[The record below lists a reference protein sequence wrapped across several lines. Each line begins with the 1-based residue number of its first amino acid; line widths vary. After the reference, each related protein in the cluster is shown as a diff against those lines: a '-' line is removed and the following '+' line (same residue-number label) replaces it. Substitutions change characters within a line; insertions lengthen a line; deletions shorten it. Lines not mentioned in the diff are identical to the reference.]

1 MNIKTITLEF
11 SLEQVANDILTKCNL
26 ISKAIRDEAMED
38 IRADIL
44 TPDSPETRSIINRAI
59 TEAFGNVKSQCKNYL
74 NTGRTEDD
82 NMLERMV
89 SEVVY
94 QKDGQGNT
102 TDVID
107 HLVYETITLVLEI
120 ENFNT
125 SVTDALK
132 SSIHRYVVDYALA
145 SFLEDQYP
153 DKALYYKRKAD
164 GDPTDKGLKSDKELI
179 RENLN
184 AREKFNVRKPSW
196 I

>member
-1 MNIKTITLEF
+1 MNKKRITLSF
-11 SLEQVANDILTKCNL
+11 SLEQVANDLLTKCNL
-26 ISKAIRDEAMED
+26 ISKNIRDEAMED

-59 TEAFGNVKSQCKNYL
+59 TEAFGNVKAQCKNYL
-74 NTGRTEDD
+74 TTGRTADD

-89 SEVVY
+89 RDVVY
-94 QKDGQGNT
+94 TKDEHGET
-102 TDVID
+102 TNVID
-107 HLVYETITLVLEI
+107 HLVYETVVLVLEI

-125 SVTDALK
+125 SVTDPLK
-132 SSIHRYVVDYALA
+132 SSIHRYVVDYTLA

-153 DKALYYKRKAD
+153 DKAVYYKRKAD

-179 RENLN
+179 REYLN
-184 AREKFNVRKPSW
+184 ARENFNVRKPSW

>member
-1 MNIKTITLEF
+1 MNKKRITLSF

-26 ISKAIRDEAMED
+26 ISKSIREEAMED

-44 TPDSPETRSIINRAI
+44 TPDSPESRSIINRAI
-59 TEAFGNVKSQCKNYL
+59 TEAFGNVKAQCKNYL
-74 NTGRTEDD
+74 TTGRTADN

-89 SEVVY
+89 KEVVY
-94 QKDGQGNT
+94 VKDEHGQT

-107 HLVYETITLVLEI
+107 HLVYETVVLVLEI

-132 SSIHRYVVDYALA
+132 SAIHRYVVDYALG
-145 SFLEDQYP
+145 SFLEDQ
-153 DKALYYKRKAD
+153 
-164 GDPTDKGLKSDKELI
+164 DKEKATDYMTKAEVKDKIDI
-179 RENLN
+179 RTHLN